1 MSAATSHD
9 LAAADYRRL
18 LLRRG
23 AVLAGLTLLL
33 VVALVAIVVMITEIA
48 SNTAM
53 VATIIPILGA
63 VAPGIGIDP
72 LLLLV
77 PATLALSLAFMLP
90 VGTPPNAI
98 VFATGRVT
106 MAQMVRGGVLMNTV
120 SVLLI
125 TLVVY
130 LLGPIAMG
138 VAF

>member
-1 MSAATSHD
+1 
-9 LAAADYRRL
+9 
-18 LLRRG
+18 
-23 AVLAGLTLLL
+23 
-33 VVALVAIVVMITEIA
+33 MITEIA

-53 VATIIPILGA
+53 AATIIPILGA

-125 TLVVY
+125 TLAVY